1 MSMRVL
7 VVEDDL
13 LFGVKVERLLYELDK
28 KCVGICPSAAA
39 ALALLEKEE
48 VDLALV
54 DVHLKGQVN
63 GIDLAKAL
71 TKAGLPVIFMTAFP
85 SDALYLEASKNPDSF
100 FLVKPFDKY
109 TLLSAIDHLGS
120 GTTEQVKT
128 AAPRGVETGAEGV
141 SIGGIFYVREG
152 NKLVQVN
159 ATDLYY
165 LEADGNYTTLLADRK
180 RLVIKTSLRR
190 MLEQLE
196 GEAEFLQIHRNYVVN
211 LAWIESIDLK
221 TGYLVVAGQKLP
233 IGRSFRK
240 SLQEALKI
248 L

>member
-1 MSMRVL
+1 
-7 VVEDDL
+7 
-13 LFGVKVERLLYELDK
+13 
-28 KCVGICPSAAA
+28 
-39 ALALLEKEE
+39 
-48 VDLALV
+48 
-54 DVHLKGQVN
+54 
-63 GIDLAKAL
+63 
-71 TKAGLPVIFMTAFP
+71 MTAFP
-85 SDALYLEASKNPDSF
+85 SDALYQEASKNPDSF

-120 GTTEQVKT
+120 TTEQEKST
-128 AAPRGVETGAEGV
+128 TPKGIETGAEGV
-141 SIGGIFYVREG
+141 SIGGTFYVREG

-159 ATDLYY
+159 ATDLCF

-196 GEAEFLQIHRNYVVN
+196 GEAEFLQIHRNYAVN

-221 TGYLVVAGQKLP
+221 TGYLVVADQKLP